1 MRFLL
6 MIAGVALAGASM
18 AADTASGGLPLSA
31 AQAQALALERN
42 QDLAIAKSTVASA
55 RANVLAGGAAPNPV
69 LGESTSSIDL
79 GGHNGSGPLW
89 RMRVDSIVSLSQ
101 LIERVGKR

>member
-55 RANVLAGGAAPNPV
+55 RANVQPSALTNTSLAKNMP
-69 LGESTSSIDL
+69 
-79 GGHNGSGPLW
+79 SGVKNLMW
-89 RMRVDSIVSLSQ
+89 TLILTRMRIPPM
-101 LIERVGKR
+101 RPAPR